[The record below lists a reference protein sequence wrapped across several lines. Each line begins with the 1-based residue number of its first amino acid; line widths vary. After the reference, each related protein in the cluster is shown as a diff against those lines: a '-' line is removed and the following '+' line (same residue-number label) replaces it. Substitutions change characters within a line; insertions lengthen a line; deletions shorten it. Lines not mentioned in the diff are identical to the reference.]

1 MFNKKRKLGTYRY
14 ANIKVQSGN
23 KIKLGKKP
31 HPTFTKIKKIFTL
44 IAICAVIILTVYGIF
59 FSGYFKIDET
69 EIINKSFD
77 QETLAT
83 EIKESIK
90 NTIGKNIFFTDT
102 TELEKKIISTFPDL
116 EKIRVEKNYPN
127 KLTIEFFEYPLMA
140 NIINQSNSVKKTYII
155 NSIGYVIKEDF
166 ENPNLPY
173 LTIKSDEPI
182 NTENPV
188 IEKTK
193 LNYILDTINYFQD
206 KFGMKVSGIE
216 YKPIAR
222 ELHILTER
230 DFYIWLDIQKPAEEQ
245 FKKLKKA
252 LVKLDIYK
260 ENLEYIDLR
269 IAGGS
274 GNKIIYK
281 RK

>member
-14 ANIKVQSGN
+14 KNIGTQSSN
-23 KIKLGKKP
+23 KIKLGRKP
-31 HPTFTKIKKIFTL
+31 HPTLTKLKKIFILFATCTSIVL
-44 IAICAVIILTVYGIF
+44 VIYGIF
-59 FSGYFKIDET
+59 FSGYFNITET
-69 EIINKSFD
+69 EIINQSFD
-77 QETLAT
+77 QETLGT
-83 EIKESIK
+83 EMRESIK
-90 NTIGKNIFFTDT
+90 STIGRNIFFIDT
-102 TELEKKIISTFPDL
+102 TELEKKIISVFPGL
-116 EKIRVEKNYPN
+116 EKVEIKKNYPK
-127 KLTIEFFEYPLMA
+127 KLTIEFFEYPLAA
-140 NIINQSNSVKKTYII
+140 NIVNQSNSIKKTYII

-173 LTIKSDEPI
+173 ISIKSDEPI
-182 NTENPV
+182 NTNNPV

-193 LNYILDTINYFQD
+193 LRYIMDTINYFQD
-206 KFGMKVSGIE
+206 KFGMKVSAIE

-230 DFYIWLDIQKPAEEQ
+230 QFYIWLDIQKPAEEQ

>member
-14 ANIKVQSGN
+14 ANIRVQSGN

-31 HPTFTKIKKIFTL
+31 HPTLTKIKKIFTL
-44 IAICAVIILTVYGIF
+44 IAICTVIILTVYGIF

-90 NTIGKNIFFTDT
+90 TTIGKNIFFTDT
-102 TELEKKIISTFPDL
+102 TELEQKIISTFPDL
-116 EKIRVEKNYPN
+116 EKIKVEKNYPN
-127 KLTIEFFEYPLMA
+127 KLAIEFFEYPLTA
-140 NIINQSNSVKKTYII
+140 NIINQSNSIKKTYII

-188 IEKTK
+188 IEKNK
-193 LNYILDTINYFQD
+193 LNYILETVKYFQD
-206 KFGMKVSGIE
+206 KFGMKISGIE

-230 DFYIWLDIQKPAEEQ
+230 NFYIWLDIQKPAEEQ

-281 RK
+281 RR